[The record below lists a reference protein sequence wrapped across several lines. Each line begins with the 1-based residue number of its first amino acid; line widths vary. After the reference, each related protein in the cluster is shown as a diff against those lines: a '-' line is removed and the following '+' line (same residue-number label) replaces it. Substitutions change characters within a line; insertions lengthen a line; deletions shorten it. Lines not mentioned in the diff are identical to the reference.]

1 MCETLEKYEPNE
13 IFLSFNGGKDCTVL
27 LHLFGTLF
35 SEKYPD
41 VKLMCLYIQPNSP
54 FDEIEEFIR
63 DCSNRYNIVVETIHG
78 AVKNAL
84 FEMCQHHPQLKA
96 CVMGCRRTDPYCN
109 DLNDFQVCISFA
121 FKRLF

>member
-1 MCETLEKYEPNE
+1 M
-13 IFLSFNGGKDCTVL
+13 
-27 LHLFGTLF
+27 FGALF

-41 VKLMCLYIQPNSP
+41 VKLLCLYIQPNNP

-63 DCSNRYNIVVETIHG
+63 DCTNRYNIVVETIHG

-84 FEMCQHHPQLKA
+84 FEMCQNHPQLKA

-109 DLNDFQVCISFA
+109 DLNDFQVCYISWPEPIVLEKPLV
-121 FKRLF
+121 KRQFPLIFVFYLP